1 MEVCLDKAQ
10 LTPKQ
15 QKTVEAMTQ
24 AIIKKL
30 LHQPTANLRQ
40 VALNSDLIGVVD
52 DINGDHVQYVRALQE
67 LFALEQADD
76 LDTESTDRN

>member
-1 MEVCLDKAQ
+1 MTKRQ

-40 VALNSDLIGVVD
+40 VALNSDLIGGID
-52 DINGDHVQYVRALQE
+52 DINGEHVQYVRALRE
-67 LFALEQADD
+67 LFVLEQAEAVR
-76 LDTESTDRN
+76 TENKD